1 MPLVDKETF
10 SYWVTHPED
19 LTTADFRQLQES
31 LDVYPYCQSLYTL
44 TAKAASLHQKSQTV
58 PYVRRAA
65 AHALSR
71 NALRKLIDNE
81 FQWSDNLLLKLNEL
95 ASRQVPIPDDYR
107 HESYALF
114 RNKMGIGGSIQF
126 PLLQLPRLIFGDPAL
141 LDPPTLRPPIDD
153 PTVTEEALQADLALD
168 EQQVTAEEA
177 PDNSPRPAGDRQ
189 KLQLEIIE
197 NFIRNEPRI
206 APVRGKL
213 IDPAEQ
219 EDLAQRS
226 QSTVPTGT
234 LVTESFA
241 KILARQGK
249 YDKAVEI
256 YEKLSLRNPE
266 KTAYFA
272 VKISEL
278 QGNLKEE
285 QPASN
290 R

>member
-1 MPLVDKETF
+1 MPPVDKETF

-19 LTTADFRQLQES
+19 LTTADFQQLQES

-44 TAKAASLHQKSQTV
+44 TAKAAAIHQKSQTV
-58 PYVRRAA
+58 PFARRAA

-71 NALRKLIDNE
+71 NALRRLIDNE

-114 RNKMGIGGSIQF
+114 RDKTGAGGSLQL
-126 PLLQLPRLIFGDPAL
+126 PLLQLPRLVFGDSDQL
-141 LDPPTLRPPIDD
+141 TQPTLRPPIDD
-153 PTVTEEALQADLALD
+153 PTVAEEALQADLALD
-168 EQQVTAEEA
+168 KQQVVEAEAET
-177 PDNSPRPAGDRQ
+177 PPVDERKR
-189 KLQLEIIE
+189 QLEIIE

-213 IDPAEQ
+213 GENADQ

-226 QSTVPTGT
+226 QASIPTGT

-249 YDKAVEI
+249 YDKAIEI
-256 YEKLSLRNPE
+256 YEKLTLKNPE
-266 KTAYFA
+266 KSAYFA
-272 VKISEL
+272 EKISEM
-278 QGNLKEE
+278 QTNLKE
-285 QPASN
+285 A
-290 R
+290 